1 MHSERKEDSEL
12 LVQQITL
19 MIQYGKQ
26 KNYGDVIE
34 TLASFLKAAQ
44 TFTQILT
51 VYGRFPHRNQLMQRK
66 DTPDEIDFNKYGKIP
81 PGKIK

>member
-1 MHSERKEDSEL
+1 
-12 LVQQITL
+12 

-26 KNYGDVIE
+26 KNYGDVVE

-51 VYGRFPHRNQLMQRK
+51 VYGRFPHRNQLMMRK
-66 DTPDEIDFNKYGKIP
+66 DTPDEEDFNKAGKIP
-81 PGKIK
+81 PHKMK